1 MALAQ
6 KKTAPKVVPP
16 EAKIARPEAAPALY
30 RLLSDSALSRAALG
44 ACGFP
49 LAMLDARSGSRP
61 VTYVNAAFEGFFG
74 YRAGEALGRPLA
86 ALLFH
91 GDEPLVHR
99 LLAESS
105 SRWKLRAWGK
115 DGAVRH
121 VEIALG
127 AVHGADGQLS
137 HWVVAFSDR
146 TEVEKLRSELEGLKA
161 LAAAP

>member
-1 MALAQ
+1 MALPQ
-6 KKTAPKVVPP
+6 RKPVQRITTA
-16 EAKIARPEAAPALY
+16 EAAPALY

-49 LAMLDARSGSRP
+49 LAIIDARIASRP
-61 VTYVNAAFEGFFG
+61 VTYVNSAFEGFFG
-74 YRAGEALGRPLA
+74 YSAGDAVSRTLA
-86 ALLFH
+86 VLLFR

-121 VEIALG
+121 VEISFG
-127 AVHGADGQLS
+127 AVHSADGELT
-137 HWVVAFSDR
+137 HWVVAFADR
-146 TEVEKLRSELEGLKA
+146 SEVEKLRGELEGLQA
-161 LAAAP
+161 LAATP

>member
-1 MALAQ
+1 
-6 KKTAPKVVPP
+6 
-16 EAKIARPEAAPALY
+16 
-30 RLLSDSALSRAALG
+30 
-44 ACGFP
+44 
-49 LAMLDARSGSRP
+49 MLDARAGARP
-61 VTYVNAAFEGFFG
+61 LTYVNAAFEGFFG
-74 YRAGEALGRPLA
+74 YRADEALGRPLA

-121 VEIALG
+121 VELSLG
-127 AVHGADGQLS
+127 AVHSADGQLT
-137 HWVVAFSDR
+137 HWVVAFADR
-146 TEVEKLRSELEGLKA
+146 SEIEKLRAELEGLKA